1 MSSTKIINVLKDD
14 SFEEILDL
22 FKSTSAEE
30 VIFVLPKSARAFK
43 REEHFASLKDESK
56 SLGKSVSF
64 LCSSPELN
72 DLAKKY
78 KFDVLLARSSAPKK
92 SVSRQT
98 SSSRLVPADSGSIS
112 VVNQIEDFY
121 SEPATSEDSISTST
135 AQVKEETSDDLEDDD
150 SPNGRRLDDIFVPGT
165 ENQRNVKVYGGREK
179 TIPVEIRQSDFSDE
193 PLEHRALQEI
203 KSVWGSRAIPTE
215 TNLAPK
221 AMGWFSRTRR
231 SLSNFKPKLVSNG
244 FDRPRRSSHRIG
256 LIAMACVAVIILGTV
271 VFITTGKAQV
281 TIKPASQPLDFSLTV
296 FASDNTSAVSL
307 TGMAVPGQLF
317 NIQKTVS
324 QDFIATGH
332 VDVAQKARGT
342 ITVYNEL
349 TTDQPLVTTTR
360 FESADHHIFHTLTS
374 IVVPAGKTVS
384 GKLVPG
390 SKDVQVIADK
400 AGSEYNVPV
409 GLFTIPAFKE
419 QGNTEKYQ
427 KVYGQSTAP
436 ILNGTSGQ
444 STVVTESDLNTAKQT
459 LTTLLTANIQ
469 DELKTQINGLKI
481 INDSQ
486 VVIGS
491 PSSTSPADATASTF
505 KVNLAGSLKTIGFK
519 ESDLYTLISQYVDTQ
534 KSKTVLLDKLTIT
547 YTNPRWDE
555 AKNGLSFTVH
565 VTGPGYSK
573 VDQQKIITDLLGK
586 NDADMRAYL
595 GSISGITSAN
605 VNLSPFWVRSIP
617 NNKDKVQVDVSY

>member
-43 REEHFASLKDESK
+43 KEEHFASLRDESK
-56 SLGKSVSF
+56 DLGKTVSF

-72 DLAKKY
+72 DMAKKY
-78 KFDVLLARSSAPKK
+78 KFDVLLARSPGPKRSASKQETSFGSKAAEK
-92 SVSRQT
+92 S
-98 SSSRLVPADSGSIS
+98 SIS

-121 SEPATSEDSISTST
+121 AEPATSEDSISTSSVP
-135 AQVKEETSDDLEDDD
+135 ASQPQEESDDELELD
-150 SPNGRRLDDIFVPGT
+150 SQNGRRLDDIFVPEV
-165 ENQRNVKVYGGREK
+165 ENQRNVKVAGGREK
-179 TIPVEIRQSDFSDE
+179 AMSVEVRQSDFSDE

-203 KSVWGSRAIPTE
+203 KSVWGFRAVPSE
-215 TNLAPK
+215 TGSKPK
-221 AMGWFSRTRR
+221 SSGWFKR
-231 SLSNFKPKLVSNG
+231 SLSNLKPKLVAEG
-244 FDRPRRSSHRIG
+244 DYPRRSSHRGG
-256 LIAMACVAVIILGTV
+256 LIVMACLAVVILGTV
-271 VFITTGKAQV
+271 VFMTTGKAQV
-281 TIKPASQPLDFSLTV
+281 TVKPLSQSMDFSLTM
-296 FASDNTSAVSL
+296 FTSDNTSTINL
-307 TGMAVPGQLF
+307 TGLAIPGQLF

-324 QDFIATGH
+324 QDFTATGH

-349 TTDQPLVTTTR
+349 SVDQPLVTTTR

-374 IVVPAGKTVS
+374 IVVPAGRTS
-384 GKLVPG
+384 NGKLVPG

-400 AGSEYNVPV
+400 AGSEYNVSV

-444 STVVTESDLNTAKQT
+444 STVVTDSDLNTAKQT

-486 VVIGS
+486 VVVGNPI
-491 PSSTSPADATASTF
+491 STSPVDTTATTF
-505 KVNLAGSLKTIGFK
+505 TVNLSGSLKTIGFK
-519 ESDLYTLISQYVDTQ
+519 ESDLFALIAQYVETQ
-534 KSKTVLLDKLTIT
+534 KNLTILPDKLTLAFS
-547 YTNPRWDE
+547 NPLWDE

-565 VTGPGYSK
+565 VSGPGYAK
-573 VDQQKIITDLLGK
+573 IDQQKIITDLLGK

-595 GSISGITSAN
+595 GTISGITSAH

-617 NNKDKVQVDVSY
+617 KNQNKVKIEISY